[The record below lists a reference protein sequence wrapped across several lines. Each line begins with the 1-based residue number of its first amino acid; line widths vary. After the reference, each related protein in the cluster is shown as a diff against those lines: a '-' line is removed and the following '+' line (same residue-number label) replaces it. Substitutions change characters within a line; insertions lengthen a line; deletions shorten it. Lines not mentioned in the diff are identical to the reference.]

1 MWTTLFTKIVITFI
15 WQKNIEKKAFLC
27 IIRIPLNE
35 VVMEVRELWQKM
47 LDELEISVS
56 ALGFDTLVETTF
68 PVSILNGKLI
78 LCTKTEVSRNLVQKR
93 FYSQIKEAMQMVFP
107 MLDDVEI
114 ITEDQKDLYSTEDD
128 EQIYPSQEIEIEESV
143 FIKKYT
149 FDNFVVGKSN
159 EFVAAAA
166 KAVSEAPGK
175 KFNPLFI
182 YGGVGLGKTHILH
195 AIGNFINTNQPKLKT
210 LYVSCEKFTNE
221 LIEAIRDTKNPSDAK
236 KAFRQKYRSCDVL
249 MIDDI
254 QFISKTDATQE
265 ELFHTFN
272 DLYNAEKQI
281 IISSDRPPKEIQH
294 LEDRLRTRFAWGMIA
309 DIKPPDLETRIAILQ
324 KKSRQQNANISDE
337 ILQVIAQNV
346 QTNIRDMEGLLTRV
360 ISYAS
365 LINHTEIDMNIVN
378 EALRDYTDDQKEMIS
393 VDTIIDAVTEYFNI
407 DRKALVGKKK
417 NKEIVEPR
425 QICIYLITEFL
436 TLPLVKIGE
445 IFGGRDHTTILHA
458 RNKIEE
464 QSKSDGRIGVYVKDL
479 KDMILK
485 K

>member
-1 MWTTLFTKIVITFI
+1 
-15 WQKNIEKKAFLC
+15 
-27 IIRIPLNE
+27 
-35 VVMEVRELWQKM
+35 M
-47 LDELEISVS
+47 LDELDTTLP
-56 ALGFDTLVETTF
+56 ALGFDTLVETTV
-68 PVSILNGKLI
+68 PVSITDGKLI
-78 LCTKTEVSRNLVQKR
+78 LCTNSEVSKSLVQKR
-93 FYSQIKEAMQMVFP
+93 FAQQIRLAMQMVLP
-107 MLDDVEI
+107 MLDDVEF
-114 ITEDQKDLYSTEDD
+114 ITVAQKDLY
-128 EQIYPSQEIEIEESV
+128 INKEEVLRPICHNFEETV

-166 KAVSEAPGK
+166 RAVSEAPGK

-182 YGGVGLGKTHILH
+182 YGGVGLGKTHLLH
-195 AIGNFINTNQPKLKT
+195 AIGNHLMKSKPKFKT

-221 LIEAIRDTKNPSDAK
+221 LIEAIRDTSEAK
-236 KAFRQKYRSCDVL
+236 KAFREKYRSCDVL

-254 QFISKTDATQE
+254 QFVSKTDATQE

-272 DLYNAEKQI
+272 DLYSAEKQI

-324 KKSRQQNANISDE
+324 KKASEQNANVSND
-337 ILQVIAQNV
+337 ILKVIANNV

-365 LINHTEIDMNIVN
+365 LINHSVIDMDVVK
-378 EALRDYTDDQKEMIS
+378 EALKDYTDDQKEMIS
-393 VDTIIDAVTEYFNI
+393 VDNIIDAVTEYFSI
-407 DRKALVGKKK
+407 DKEALVGKKK

-445 IFGGRDHTTILHA
+445 VFGGRDHTTILHA

-464 QSKSDGRIGVYVKDL
+464 QCKTDGRISVYVKDL
-479 KDMILK
+479 KDMLLK

>member
-1 MWTTLFTKIVITFI
+1 MD
-15 WQKNIEKKAFLC
+15 
-27 IIRIPLNE
+27 
-35 VVMEVRELWQKM
+35 VRELWQKM
-47 LDELEISVS
+47 LDELETTLP
-56 ALGFDTLVETTF
+56 ALGFDTLVETTV
-68 PVSILNGKLI
+68 PVSITDGKLI
-78 LCTKTEVSRNLVQKR
+78 LCINSEVSKSLVQKR
-93 FYSQIKEAMQMVFP
+93 FAQQIRLAMQMVLP
-107 MLDDVEI
+107 MLDDVEF
-114 ITEDQKDLYSTEDD
+114 ITEAQKDLY
-128 EQIYPSQEIEIEESV
+128 INKEEVLRPVCHNFEETV

-166 KAVSEAPGK
+166 RAVSEAPGK

-182 YGGVGLGKTHILH
+182 YGGVGLGKTHLLH
-195 AIGNFINTNQPKLKT
+195 AIGNHLMKSKPKFKT

-221 LIEAIRDTKNPSDAK
+221 LIEAIRDTNEAK
-236 KAFRQKYRSCDVL
+236 KAFREKYRSCDVL

-254 QFISKTDATQE
+254 QFVSKTDATQE

-272 DLYNAEKQI
+272 DLYSAEKQI

-324 KKSRQQNANISDE
+324 KKASEQNANVSND
-337 ILQVIAQNV
+337 ILKVIANNV

-365 LINHTEIDMNIVN
+365 LINHSVIDMDVVK
-378 EALRDYTDDQKEMIS
+378 EALKDYTDDQKEMIS
-393 VDTIIDAVTEYFNI
+393 VDNIIDAVTEYFSI
-407 DRKALVGKKK
+407 DKEALVGKKK

-445 IFGGRDHTTILHA
+445 VFGGRDHTTILHA

-464 QSKSDGRIGVYVKDL
+464 QCKTDGRISVYVKDL
-479 KDMILK
+479 KDMLLK

>member
-1 MWTTLFTKIVITFI
+1 M
-15 WQKNIEKKAFLC
+15 
-27 IIRIPLNE
+27 
-35 VVMEVRELWQKM
+35 
-47 LDELEISVS
+47 
-56 ALGFDTLVETTF
+56 GFDTLVETTV
-68 PVSILNGKLI
+68 PVSITDGKLI
-78 LCTKTEVSRNLVQKR
+78 LCTNSEVSKSLVQKR
-93 FYSQIKEAMQMVFP
+93 FAQQIRLAMQMVLP
-107 MLDDVEI
+107 MLDDVEF
-114 ITEDQKDLYSTEDD
+114 ITEAQKDLY
-128 EQIYPSQEIEIEESV
+128 INKEEVLRPVCHNFEETV

-166 KAVSEAPGK
+166 RAVSEAPGK

-182 YGGVGLGKTHILH
+182 YGGVGLGKTHLLH
-195 AIGNFINTNQPKLKT
+195 AIGNHLMKSKPKFKT

-221 LIEAIRDTKNPSDAK
+221 LIEAIRDTSEAK
-236 KAFRQKYRSCDVL
+236 KAFREKYRSCDVL

-254 QFISKTDATQE
+254 QFVSKTDATQE

-272 DLYNAEKQI
+272 DLYSAEKQI

-324 KKSRQQNANISDE
+324 KKASEQNANVSND
-337 ILQVIAQNV
+337 ILKVIANNV

-365 LINHTEIDMNIVN
+365 LINHSVIDMDVVK
-378 EALRDYTDDQKEMIS
+378 EALKDYTDDQKEMIS
-393 VDTIIDAVTEYFNI
+393 VDNIIDAVTEYFSI
-407 DRKALVGKKK
+407 DKEALVGKKK

-445 IFGGRDHTTILHA
+445 VFGGRDHTTILHA

-464 QSKSDGRIGVYVKDL
+464 QCKTDGRISVYVKDL
-479 KDMILK
+479 KDMLLK

>member
-1 MWTTLFTKIVITFI
+1 MD
-15 WQKNIEKKAFLC
+15 
-27 IIRIPLNE
+27 
-35 VVMEVRELWQKM
+35 VRELWQKM
-47 LDELEISVS
+47 LDELETTLP
-56 ALGFDTLVETTF
+56 ALGFDTLVETTV
-68 PVSILNGKLI
+68 PVSITDGKLI
-78 LCTKTEVSRNLVQKR
+78 LCTNSEVSKSLVQKR
-93 FYSQIKEAMQMVFP
+93 FAQQIRLAMQMVLP
-107 MLDDVEI
+107 MLDDVEF
-114 ITEDQKDLYSTEDD
+114 ITVAQKDLY
-128 EQIYPSQEIEIEESV
+128 INKEEVLRPVCHNFEETV

-166 KAVSEAPGK
+166 RAVSEAPGK

-182 YGGVGLGKTHILH
+182 YGGVGLGKTHLLH
-195 AIGNFINTNQPKLKT
+195 AIGNHLMKSKPKFKT

-221 LIEAIRDTKNPSDAK
+221 LIEAIRDTSEAK
-236 KAFRQKYRSCDVL
+236 KAFREKYRSCDVL

-254 QFISKTDATQE
+254 QFVSKTDATQE

-272 DLYNAEKQI
+272 DLYSAEKQI

-324 KKSRQQNANISDE
+324 KKASEQNANVSND
-337 ILQVIAQNV
+337 ILKVIANNV

-365 LINHTEIDMNIVN
+365 LINHSVIDMDVVK
-378 EALRDYTDDQKEMIS
+378 EALKDYTDDQKEMIS
-393 VDTIIDAVTEYFNI
+393 VDNIIDAVTEYFSI
-407 DRKALVGKKK
+407 DKEALVGKKK

-445 IFGGRDHTTILHA
+445 VFGGRDHTTILHA

-464 QSKSDGRIGVYVKDL
+464 QCKTDGRISVYVKDL
-479 KDMILK
+479 KDMLLK

>member
-1 MWTTLFTKIVITFI
+1 MD
-15 WQKNIEKKAFLC
+15 
-27 IIRIPLNE
+27 
-35 VVMEVRELWQKM
+35 VRELWQKM
-47 LDELEISVS
+47 LDELETTLP
-56 ALGFDTLVETTF
+56 ALGFDTLVETTV
-68 PVSILNGKLI
+68 PVSITDGKLI
-78 LCTKTEVSRNLVQKR
+78 LCTNSEVSKSLVQKR
-93 FYSQIKEAMQMVFP
+93 FAQQIRLAMQMVLP
-107 MLDDVEI
+107 MLDDVEF
-114 ITEDQKDLYSTEDD
+114 ITEAQKDLY
-128 EQIYPSQEIEIEESV
+128 INKEEVLIPVCHNFEETV

-166 KAVSEAPGK
+166 RAVSEAPGK

-182 YGGVGLGKTHILH
+182 YGGVGLGKTHLLH
-195 AIGNFINTNQPKLKT
+195 AIGNHLMKSKPKFKT

-221 LIEAIRDTKNPSDAK
+221 LIEAIRDTNEAK
-236 KAFRQKYRSCDVL
+236 KAFREKYRSCDVL

-254 QFISKTDATQE
+254 QFVSKTDATQE

-272 DLYNAEKQI
+272 DLYSAEKQI

-324 KKSRQQNANISDE
+324 KKASEQNANVSND
-337 ILQVIAQNV
+337 ILKVIANNV

-365 LINHTEIDMNIVN
+365 LINHSVIDMDVVK
-378 EALRDYTDDQKEMIS
+378 EALKDYTDDQKEMIS
-393 VDTIIDAVTEYFNI
+393 VDNIIDAVTEYFSI
-407 DRKALVGKKK
+407 DKEALVGKKK

-445 IFGGRDHTTILHA
+445 VFGGRDHTTILHA

-464 QSKSDGRIGVYVKDL
+464 QCKTDGRISVYVKDL
-479 KDMILK
+479 KDMLLK

>member
-1 MWTTLFTKIVITFI
+1 
-15 WQKNIEKKAFLC
+15 
-27 IIRIPLNE
+27 
-35 VVMEVRELWQKM
+35 MEVRELWQKM
-47 LDELEISVS
+47 LDELETMIP
-56 ALGFDTLVETTF
+56 ALGFDTLLETTV
-68 PVSILNGKLI
+68 PVSIMENKLI
-78 LCTKTEVSRNLVQKR
+78 LCANNEISRNLVQKR
-93 FYSQIKEAMQMVFP
+93 FYSQIKEAMQRIFP
-107 MLDDVEI
+107 MLDDVEL
-114 ITEDQKDLYSTEDD
+114 ITQDQKELYVDD
-128 EQIYPSQEIEIEESV
+128 ADNEIRPACHNFEETV

-166 KAVSEAPGK
+166 RAVSEAPGK

-182 YGGVGLGKTHILH
+182 YGGVGLGKTHLLH
-195 AIGNFINTNQPKLKT
+195 AIGNHLTKTQPNYRT

-221 LIEAIRDTKNPSDAK
+221 LIEAIRDTKSPSDAK
-236 KAFRQKYRSCDVL
+236 KAFREKYRNCDAL

-272 DLYNAEKQI
+272 DLYTAEKQI
-281 IISSDRPPKEIQH
+281 IISSDRPPREIQH

-324 KKSRQQNANISDE
+324 RKASEQNANVGND
-337 ILQVIAQNV
+337 ILKVIAENV

-360 ISYAS
+360 VSYAS
-365 LINHTEIDMNIVN
+365 LINHSVIDMDVVN
-378 EALRDYTDDQKEMIS
+378 EALKDYTDDQKEMIS
-393 VDTIIDAVTEYFNI
+393 VDTVIDAVTEYFNV
-407 DRKALVGKKK
+407 DRQSLVGKKK

-436 TLPLVKIGE
+436 TMPLVKIGE

-464 QSKSDGRIGVYVKDL
+464 QSKTDGRISVYVKDL
-479 KDMILK
+479 KDMLLK
-485 K
+485 R

>member
-1 MWTTLFTKIVITFI
+1 M
-15 WQKNIEKKAFLC
+15 
-27 IIRIPLNE
+27 
-35 VVMEVRELWQKM
+35 
-47 LDELEISVS
+47 
-56 ALGFDTLVETTF
+56 GFDTLVETTV
-68 PVSILNGKLI
+68 PVSITDGKLI
-78 LCTKTEVSRNLVQKR
+78 LCTNSEVSKSLVQKR
-93 FYSQIKEAMQMVFP
+93 FAQQIRLAMQMVLP
-107 MLDDVEI
+107 MLDDVEF
-114 ITEDQKDLYSTEDD
+114 ITVAQKDLY
-128 EQIYPSQEIEIEESV
+128 INKEEVLRPVCHNFEETV

-166 KAVSEAPGK
+166 RAVSEAPGK

-182 YGGVGLGKTHILH
+182 YGGVGLGKTHLLH
-195 AIGNFINTNQPKLKT
+195 AIGNHLMKSKPKFKT

-221 LIEAIRDTKNPSDAK
+221 LIEAIRDTSEAK
-236 KAFRQKYRSCDVL
+236 KAFREKYRSCDVL

-254 QFISKTDATQE
+254 QFVSKTDATQE

-272 DLYNAEKQI
+272 DLYSAEKQI

-324 KKSRQQNANISDE
+324 KKASEQNANVSND
-337 ILQVIAQNV
+337 ILKVIANNV

-365 LINHTEIDMNIVN
+365 LINHSVIDMDVVK
-378 EALRDYTDDQKEMIS
+378 EALKDYTDDQKEMIS
-393 VDTIIDAVTEYFNI
+393 VDNIIDAVTEYFSI
-407 DRKALVGKKK
+407 DKEALVGKKK

-445 IFGGRDHTTILHA
+445 VFGGRDHTTILHA

-464 QSKSDGRIGVYVKDL
+464 QCKTDGRISVYVKDL
-479 KDMILK
+479 KDMLLK

>member
-1 MWTTLFTKIVITFI
+1 MD
-15 WQKNIEKKAFLC
+15 
-27 IIRIPLNE
+27 
-35 VVMEVRELWQKM
+35 VRELWQKM
-47 LDELEISVS
+47 LDELETTLP
-56 ALGFDTLVETTF
+56 ALGFDTLVETTV
-68 PVSILNGKLI
+68 PVSITDGKLI
-78 LCTKTEVSRNLVQKR
+78 LCTNSEVSKSLVQKR
-93 FYSQIKEAMQMVFP
+93 FAQQIRLAMQMVLP
-107 MLDDVEI
+107 MLDDVEF
-114 ITEDQKDLYSTEDD
+114 ITEAQKDLY
-128 EQIYPSQEIEIEESV
+128 INKEEVLRPVCHNFEETV

-166 KAVSEAPGK
+166 RAVSEAPGK

-182 YGGVGLGKTHILH
+182 YGGVGLGKTHLLH
-195 AIGNFINTNQPKLKT
+195 AIGNHLMKSKPKFKT

-221 LIEAIRDTKNPSDAK
+221 LIEAIRDTNEAK
-236 KAFRQKYRSCDVL
+236 KAFREKYRSCDVL

-254 QFISKTDATQE
+254 QFVSKTDATQE

-272 DLYNAEKQI
+272 DLYSAEKQI

-324 KKSRQQNANISDE
+324 KKASEQNANVSND
-337 ILQVIAQNV
+337 ILKVIANNV

-365 LINHTEIDMNIVN
+365 LINHSVIDMDVVK
-378 EALRDYTDDQKEMIS
+378 EALKDYTDDQKEMIS
-393 VDTIIDAVTEYFNI
+393 VDNIIDAVTEYFSI
-407 DRKALVGKKK
+407 DKEALVGKKK

-445 IFGGRDHTTILHA
+445 VFGGRDHTTILHA

-464 QSKSDGRIGVYVKDL
+464 QCKTDGRISVYVKDL
-479 KDMILK
+479 KDMLLK

>member
-1 MWTTLFTKIVITFI
+1 MD
-15 WQKNIEKKAFLC
+15 
-27 IIRIPLNE
+27 
-35 VVMEVRELWQKM
+35 VRELWQKM
-47 LDELEISVS
+47 LDELETTLP
-56 ALGFDTLVETTF
+56 ALGFDTLVETTV
-68 PVSILNGKLI
+68 PVSITDGKLI
-78 LCTKTEVSRNLVQKR
+78 LCTNSEVSKSLVQKR
-93 FYSQIKEAMQMVFP
+93 FAQQIRLAMQMVLP
-107 MLDDVEI
+107 MLDDVEF
-114 ITEDQKDLYSTEDD
+114 ITEAQKDLY
-128 EQIYPSQEIEIEESV
+128 INKEEVLRPVCHNFEETV

-166 KAVSEAPGK
+166 RAVSEAPGK

-182 YGGVGLGKTHILH
+182 YGGVGLGKTHLLH
-195 AIGNFINTNQPKLKT
+195 AIGNHLMKSKPKFKT

-221 LIEAIRDTKNPSDAK
+221 LIEAIRDTSEAK
-236 KAFRQKYRSCDVL
+236 KAFREKYRSCDVL

-254 QFISKTDATQE
+254 QFVSKTDATQE

-272 DLYNAEKQI
+272 DLYSAEKQI

-324 KKSRQQNANISDE
+324 KKASEQNANVSND
-337 ILQVIAQNV
+337 ILKVIANNV

-365 LINHTEIDMNIVN
+365 LINHSVIDMDVVK
-378 EALRDYTDDQKEMIS
+378 EALKDYTDDQKEMIS
-393 VDTIIDAVTEYFNI
+393 VDNIIDAVTEYFSI
-407 DRKALVGKKK
+407 DKEALVGKKK

-445 IFGGRDHTTILHA
+445 VFGGRDHTTILHA

-464 QSKSDGRIGVYVKDL
+464 QCKTDGRISVYVKDL
-479 KDMILK
+479 KDMLLK

>member
-1 MWTTLFTKIVITFI
+1 M
-15 WQKNIEKKAFLC
+15 
-27 IIRIPLNE
+27 
-35 VVMEVRELWQKM
+35 
-47 LDELEISVS
+47 
-56 ALGFDTLVETTF
+56 GFDTLVETTV
-68 PVSILNGKLI
+68 PVSITDGKLI
-78 LCTKTEVSRNLVQKR
+78 LCTNSEVSKSLVQKR
-93 FYSQIKEAMQMVFP
+93 FAQQIRLAMQMVLP
-107 MLDDVEI
+107 MLDDVEF
-114 ITEDQKDLYSTEDD
+114 ITEAQKDLY
-128 EQIYPSQEIEIEESV
+128 INKEEVLRPVCHNFEETV

-166 KAVSEAPGK
+166 RAVSEAPGK

-182 YGGVGLGKTHILH
+182 YGGVGLGKTHLLH
-195 AIGNFINTNQPKLKT
+195 AIGNHLMKSKPKFKT

-221 LIEAIRDTKNPSDAK
+221 LIEAIRDTNEAK
-236 KAFRQKYRSCDVL
+236 KAFREKYRSCDVL

-254 QFISKTDATQE
+254 QFVSKTDATQE

-272 DLYNAEKQI
+272 DLYSAEKQI

-324 KKSRQQNANISDE
+324 KKASEQNANVSND
-337 ILQVIAQNV
+337 ILKVIANNV

-365 LINHTEIDMNIVN
+365 LINHSVIDMDVVK
-378 EALRDYTDDQKEMIS
+378 EALKDYTDDQKEMIS
-393 VDTIIDAVTEYFNI
+393 VDNIIDAVTEYFSI
-407 DRKALVGKKK
+407 DKEALVGKKK

-445 IFGGRDHTTILHA
+445 VFGGRDHTTILHA

-464 QSKSDGRIGVYVKDL
+464 QCKTDGRISVYVKDL
-479 KDMILK
+479 KDMLLK

>member
-1 MWTTLFTKIVITFI
+1 MD
-15 WQKNIEKKAFLC
+15 
-27 IIRIPLNE
+27 
-35 VVMEVRELWQKM
+35 VRELWQKM
-47 LDELEISVS
+47 LDELETALP
-56 ALGFDTLVETTF
+56 ALGFDTLVETTV
-68 PVSILNGKLI
+68 PVSIVNGRLI
-78 LCTKTEVSRNLVQKR
+78 LCTNSEVSKSLVQKR
-93 FYSQIKEAMQMVFP
+93 FSQQIRLAMQMVLP
-107 MLDDVEI
+107 MLDDVEF
-114 ITEDQKDLYSTEDD
+114 ITEEQKELYVKEND
-128 EQIYPSQEIEIEESV
+128 ELLKPVCHNFEESV

-166 KAVSEAPGK
+166 RAVSEAPGK
-175 KFNPLFI
+175 KYNPLFI
-182 YGGVGLGKTHILH
+182 YGGVGLGKTHLLH
-195 AIGNFINTNQPKLKT
+195 AIGNYLNKTKPKFKT

-221 LIEAIRDTKNPSDAK
+221 LIEAIRDTKNPNDAK
-236 KAFRQKYRSCDVL
+236 KAFREKYRSCDVL

-254 QFISKTDATQE
+254 QFVSKTDATQE

-272 DLYNAEKQI
+272 DLYTAEKQI

-324 KKSRQQNANISDE
+324 KKASIQNANISNE
-337 ILQVIAQNV
+337 ILKVIATNV
-346 QTNIRDMEGLLTRV
+346 QSNIRDMEGLLTRV

-365 LINHTEIDMNIVN
+365 LINHSVIDMEVVK
-378 EALRDYTDDQKEMIS
+378 EALKDYTDDQKEMIS
-393 VDTIIDAVTEYFNI
+393 VDTVIDAVTEYFGV
-407 DRKALVGKKK
+407 DREALVGKKK

-445 IFGGRDHTTILHA
+445 IFGGRDHTTVLHA

-464 QSKSDGRIGVYVKDL
+464 QSKTDGRISVYVKDL
-479 KDMILK
+479 KDMLLK

>member
-1 MWTTLFTKIVITFI
+1 MDVK
-15 WQKNIEKKAFLC
+15 
-27 IIRIPLNE
+27 
-35 VVMEVRELWQKM
+35 ELWQKM
-47 LDELEISVS
+47 LDELETMIP
-56 ALGFDTLVETTF
+56 ALGFDTLLDTTD
-68 PVSILNGKLI
+68 PVSIMNNKLI
-78 LCTKTEVSRNLVQKR
+78 LCSNSEVSRNLVRKR
-93 FYSQIKEAMQMVFP
+93 FYTQIKDAMQMILP
-107 MLDDVEI
+107 MLDDVEF
-114 ITEDQKDLYSTEDD
+114 ITPDQKDLYADEEKEIPVPQHILED
-128 EQIYPSQEIEIEESV
+128 SV

-182 YGGVGLGKTHILH
+182 YGGVGLGKTHLLH
-195 AIGNFINTNQPKLKT
+195 AIGNRLKET
-210 LYVSCEKFTNE
+210 RPGYKTVYVSCEKFTNE
-221 LIEAIRDTKNPSDAK
+221 LIEAIRDTQNPGDAK
-236 KAFRQKYRSCDVL
+236 KAFREKYRNCNVL

-272 DLYNAEKQI
+272 DLYTAERQI
-281 IISSDRPPKEIQH
+281 IISSDRPPREIQH

-324 KKSRQQNANISDE
+324 RKAAEQNANISDD
-337 ILQVIAQNV
+337 ILKVIAGSV
-346 QTNIRDMEGLLTRV
+346 QSNIRDMEGLLTRV

-365 LINHTEIDMNIVN
+365 LINHSVIDMEVVN
-378 EALRDYTDDQKEMIS
+378 EALKDYTDDQKEMIS
-393 VDTIIDAVTEYFNI
+393 ADTIIDAVTEYFNV
-407 DRKALVGKKK
+407 DRQSLVGKKK

-425 QICIYLITEFL
+425 QICIYLITEFM
-436 TLPLVKIGE
+436 TMPLVKIGE

-464 QSKSDGRIGVYVKDL
+464 QCKTDGRMSVYVKDL

-485 K
+485 R

>member
-1 MWTTLFTKIVITFI
+1 
-15 WQKNIEKKAFLC
+15 
-27 IIRIPLNE
+27 
-35 VVMEVRELWQKM
+35 MEVKELWQKM
-47 LDELEISVS
+47 LDELETMIP
-56 ALGFDTLVETTF
+56 ALGFDTLIETTV
-68 PVSILNGKLI
+68 PVSIMNNKLI
-78 LCTKTEVSRNLVQKR
+78 LCTNSEISRSVVQRR
-93 FYSQIKEAMQMVFP
+93 FYTQIKDAMQMVFP
-107 MLDDVEI
+107 MLDDVEV
-114 ITEDQKDLYSTEDD
+114 ITEDQKDLYAD
-128 EQIYPSQEIEIEESV
+128 EKEVAAPVTHNIEETV

-149 FDNFVVGKSN
+149 FDNYVVGKSN

-182 YGGVGLGKTHILH
+182 YGGVGLGKTHLLH
-195 AIGNFINTNQPKLKT
+195 AIGNHLVKT
-210 LYVSCEKFTNE
+210 RPNFKTVYVSCEKFTNE
-221 LIEAIRDTKNPSDAK
+221 LIEAIRDTKNPGDAK
-236 KAFRQKYRSCDVL
+236 KAFRDKYRNCDVL

-272 DLYNAEKQI
+272 DLYTAEKQI
-281 IISSDRPPKEIQH
+281 IISSDRPPREIQH

-324 KKSRQQNANISDE
+324 RKASEQNANISDD
-337 ILQVIAQNV
+337 ILKVIANSV
-346 QTNIRDMEGLLTRV
+346 QSNIRDMEGLLTRV

-365 LINHTEIDMNIVN
+365 LVNHSVIDMDVVN
-378 EALRDYTDDQKEMIS
+378 EALKDYTDDQKEMITA
-393 VDTIIDAVTEYFNI
+393 DTIIDAVTEYFNV
-407 DRKALVGKKK
+407 DRQSLIGKKK

-425 QICIYLITEFL
+425 QICIYLITEFM
-436 TLPLVKIGE
+436 TMPLVKIGE

-464 QSKSDGRIGVYVKDL
+464 QCKTDGRIAVYVKDI

-485 K
+485 R

>member
-1 MWTTLFTKIVITFI
+1 M
-15 WQKNIEKKAFLC
+15 NIELC
-27 IIRIPLNE
+27 EP
-35 VVMEVRELWQKM
+35 
-47 LDELEISVS
+47 
-56 ALGFDTLVETTF
+56 
-68 PVSILNGKLI
+68 
-78 LCTKTEVSRNLVQKR
+78 
-93 FYSQIKEAMQMVFP
+93 
-107 MLDDVEI
+107 
-114 ITEDQKDLYSTEDD
+114 
-128 EQIYPSQEIEIEESV
+128 
-143 FIKKYT
+143 KYT
-149 FDNFVVGKSN
+149 RDQVRCC
-159 EFVAAAA
+159 
-166 KAVSEAPGK
+166 
-175 KFNPLFI
+175 
-182 YGGVGLGKTHILH
+182 GGS
-195 AIGNFINTNQPKLKT
+195 A
-210 LYVSCEKFTNE
+210 
-221 LIEAIRDTKNPSDAK
+221 
-236 KAFRQKYRSCDVL
+236 
-249 MIDDI
+249 
-254 QFISKTDATQE
+254 
-265 ELFHTFN
+265 
-272 DLYNAEKQI
+272 
-281 IISSDRPPKEIQH
+281 
-294 LEDRLRTRFAWGMIA
+294 
-309 DIKPPDLETRIAILQ
+309 PDLETRIAILQ

>member
-1 MWTTLFTKIVITFI
+1 MD
-15 WQKNIEKKAFLC
+15 
-27 IIRIPLNE
+27 
-35 VVMEVRELWQKM
+35 VRELWQKM
-47 LDELEISVS
+47 LDELETTLP
-56 ALGFDTLVETTF
+56 ALGFDTLVETTV
-68 PVSILNGKLI
+68 PVSITDGKLI
-78 LCTKTEVSRNLVQKR
+78 LCTNSEVSKSLVQKR
-93 FYSQIKEAMQMVFP
+93 FAQQIRLAMQMVLP
-107 MLDDVEI
+107 MLDDVEF
-114 ITEDQKDLYSTEDD
+114 ITEAQKDLY
-128 EQIYPSQEIEIEESV
+128 INKEEVFIPVCHNFEETV

-166 KAVSEAPGK
+166 RAVSEAPGK

-182 YGGVGLGKTHILH
+182 YGGVGLGKTHLLH
-195 AIGNFINTNQPKLKT
+195 AIGNHLMKSKPKFKT

-221 LIEAIRDTKNPSDAK
+221 LIEAIRDTNEAK
-236 KAFRQKYRSCDVL
+236 KAFREKYRSCDVL

-254 QFISKTDATQE
+254 QFVSKTDATQE

-272 DLYNAEKQI
+272 DLYSAEKQI

-324 KKSRQQNANISDE
+324 KKASEQNANVSND
-337 ILQVIAQNV
+337 ILKVIANNV

-365 LINHTEIDMNIVN
+365 LINHSVIDMDVVK
-378 EALRDYTDDQKEMIS
+378 EALKDYTDDQKEMIS
-393 VDTIIDAVTEYFNI
+393 VDNIIDAVTEYFSI
-407 DRKALVGKKK
+407 DKEALVGKKK

-445 IFGGRDHTTILHA
+445 VFGGRDHTTILHA

-464 QSKSDGRIGVYVKDL
+464 QCKTDGRISVYVKDL
-479 KDMILK
+479 KDMLLK